1 MPKFSNQKMIKLL
14 KNTGRL
20 WSGYR
25 QFRLEGQTPDR
36 AYQSLVNLFTAT
48 NGWSNDLL
56 HRLTRRRASKKA
68 TAADPNRLAK
78 LRKDGLI
85 ELGKIMGTDA
95 CSGLL
100 NWAEQSPGNPR
111 PEGDYG
117 DKPNFCSTR
126 SKIDT
131 FHLRAGELLKKIEIQ
146 DLISRPDI
154 LSLVTEYFGGA
165 PYLSACVGWWSTSNH
180 VASDS
185 ARQNAQMFHFDM
197 DRIKW
202 LKLFFYIND
211 VSEQNGPHIFV
222 EGSHRSG
229 NQPKAIRRKGYQRIL
244 DQEIAR
250 FYPPEK
256 VKSIVGP
263 AGTAFLADTRGY
275 HKGLTPV
282 KGERLVFVIEFS
294 SGLFGVNT
302 KLSEEIQITSPQ
314 LQRAKEEA
322 LILLENFNFKDL
334 PKKI

>member
-1 MPKFSNQKMIKLL
+1 MIKLL
-14 KNTGRL
+14 KNTGRV

-25 QFRLEGQTPDR
+25 QFRLEGRTPGK

-56 HRLTRRRASKKA
+56 HRLTRHVASGA
-68 TAADPNRLAK
+68 VTAADPNQLAK
-78 LRKDGLI
+78 LRKDGLV
-85 ELGKIMGTDA
+85 ELGKIMEPA
-95 CSGLL
+95 ISAGLL
-100 NWAEQSPGNPR
+100 NWAEQSPGAPR
-111 PEGDYG
+111 PEGNFG
-117 DKPNFCSTR
+117 DQPDFRSTR

-131 FHLRAGELLKKIEIQ
+131 FHLRAGDLLKKRETQ
-146 DLISRPDI
+146 DLISRPEI
-154 LSLVTEYFGGA
+154 LSLVTEYLGGA

-202 LKLFFYIND
+202 LKLFIYVND
-211 VSEQNGPHIFV
+211 VSEQNGPHVFV
-222 EGSHRSG
+222 EGSHRRG
-229 NQPKAIRRKGYQRIL
+229 GQPNAIRRKGYQRIL
-244 DQEIAR
+244 DEEIAR

-256 VKSIVGP
+256 VKNIVGP

-282 KGERLVFVIEFS
+282 KGERLVLVLEFS
-294 SGLFGVNT
+294 SSLFGVNT
-302 KLSEEIQITSPQ
+302 KLGEEIPITSPR
-314 LQRAKEEA
+314 LQQAKDEG
-322 LILLENFNFKDL
+322 LVLLENFNFKDL

>member
-1 MPKFSNQKMIKLL
+1 MIRII
-14 KNTGRL
+14 KNAGQV
-20 WSGYR
+20 WGGYR
-25 QFRLEGQTPDR
+25 RFCREGKTTER
-36 AYQSLVNLFTAT
+36 AYQSMVGLFTQT

-56 HRLTRRRASKKA
+56 HRLTRHRASGKA
-68 TAADPNRLAK
+68 TAADPNRLGK
-78 LRKDGLI
+78 LRKDGLV
-85 ELGKIMGTDA
+85 ELGKIMKTDA

-100 NWAEQSPGNPR
+100 NWAEHSPGTPR
-111 PEGDYG
+111 PDGDFGEKSDY
-117 DKPNFCSTR
+117 FSTR
-126 SKIDT
+126 NKIDT

-202 LKLFFYIND
+202 LKLFFYINN

-229 NQPKAIRRKGYQRIL
+229 NQPKAIRRKGYQRIP
-244 DQEIAR
+244 DDEIAC

-302 KLSEEIQITSPQ
+302 KVSEEIQITSPQ
-314 LQRAKEEA
+314 LQRAKEES

>member
-1 MPKFSNQKMIKLL
+1 MFKAL
-14 KNTGRL
+14 KNLYRVGV
-20 WSGYR
+20 GYR
-25 QFRLEGQTPDR
+25 SFTKEGKTPER
-36 AYQSLVNLFTAT
+36 AYQSLVNLFTQT
-48 NGWSNDLL
+48 NGYSNDFLN
-56 HRLTRRRASKKA
+56 HFTRRTSSCKRGSQVSE
-68 TAADPNRLAK
+68 NLQK
-78 LRKDGLI
+78 LRSQGLV
-85 ELGKIMGTDA
+85 EFGK
-95 CSGLL
+95 LL
-100 NWAEQSPGNPR
+100 NQTQCMQLKMWAETAPGTPK
-111 PEGDYG
+111 PDGDYG
-117 DKPNFCSTR
+117 EIVNYLTCKN
-126 SKIDT
+126 KIDT
-131 FHLRAGELLKKIEIQ
+131 FHLRPADLLKRVEIQ
-146 DLISRPDI
+146 ELISHPKI
-154 LSLVTEYFGGA
+154 ISLAGDYFGGT
-165 PYLSACVGWWSTSNH
+165 PFLSACVGWWSTSNR

-185 ARQNAQMFHFDM
+185 ALQSAQMFHFDM

-202 LKLFFYIND
+202 LKLFLYIND
-211 VSEQNGPHIFV
+211 VSEQNGPHVFV

-229 NQPKAIRRKGYQRIL
+229 SQPKAIRRKGYQRIL